1 MDLSFVG
8 SDPYLRQAL
17 ARRVRRT
24 IGSAE
29 PEFWFVTAED
39 VILMKLL
46 WRKDTQSTK
55 QWDNA
60 LGVARVRGA
69 RMDWK
74 YLFENAK
81 SLGVEDDLIRLRD
94 EAGI

>member
-1 MDLSFVG
+1 
-8 SDPYLRQAL
+8 
-17 ARRVRRT
+17 
-24 IGSAE
+24 
-29 PEFWFVTAED
+29 
-39 VILMKLL
+39 MKLL

-60 LGVARVRGA
+60 LGVARVKGA